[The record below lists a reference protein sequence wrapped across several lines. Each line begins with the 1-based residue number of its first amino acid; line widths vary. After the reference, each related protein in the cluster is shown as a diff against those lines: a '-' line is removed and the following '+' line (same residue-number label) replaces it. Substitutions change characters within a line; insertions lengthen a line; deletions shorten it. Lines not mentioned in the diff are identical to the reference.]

1 MASTIQGRFS
11 TKIGRSNTVQ
21 STNNFNDIYNN
32 RRQVTSITVTPE
44 DMKNFAIRVSN
55 RANKKFDPITNILD
69 QLL

>member
-32 RRQVTSITVTPE
+32 TSNL
-44 DMKNFAIRVSN
+44 DFNLKNRIVRYYLLVVC
-55 RANKKFDPITNILD
+55 
-69 QLL
+69 QLIK